1 MSHSL
6 YLSHSYDFLDS
17 NFLEIQQQD
26 KMIFRFSFM
35 DLFES
40 STLKTLFDPPSGD
53 LISGLESIQFKN
65 LCPPEYHDLFI
76 QLRRR
81 SNLLTTTHI
90 AHACYFVSLAN
101 RIK

>member
-1 MSHSL
+1 
-6 YLSHSYDFLDS
+6 
-17 NFLEIQQQD
+17 
-26 KMIFRFSFM
+26 M
-35 DLFES
+35 DLFQS
-40 STLKTLFDPPSGD
+40 STLKTLFDPPTGD
-53 LISGLESIQFKN
+53 LTSGLESIQFEK
-65 LCPPEYHDLFI
+65 LCPGGCNNLFT